1 MLFSSSFRI
10 SISDNKRFWISSKF
24 ICDLLFW
31 HKRFLTLLV
40 WYPKILSDAKI
51 VWLIGILST
60 KCDPLIVNL
69 LPSMK
74 AGIWKVASKGPKQL
88 FIAVG
93 SKKLCPRSVE
103 SPLLIKIISS
113 S

>member
-1 MLFSSSFRI
+1 MLFSSSLRI

-31 HKRFLTLLV
+31 NKIFLTLLV
-40 WYPKILSDAKI
+40 SYPKILSLAKI
-51 VWLIGILST
+51 VWFIGVLST

-69 LPSMK
+69 LPSIK

-88 FIAVG
+88 LRTLG
-93 SKKLCPRSVE
+93 SKKLCPRRVE

>member
-1 MLFSSSFRI
+1 M
-10 SISDNKRFWISSKF
+10 
-24 ICDLLFW
+24 
-31 HKRFLTLLV
+31 TLLV
-40 WYPKILSDAKI
+40 SYPKILSLAKI
-51 VWLIGILST
+51 VWLIGVLST

-88 FIAVG
+88 FRALG
-93 SKKLCPRSVE
+93 SKKLCPRRVE